1 MDIMP
6 ILLPSDS
13 GKILFDE
20 SKEEIKRSINIFSK
34 FGRQGCGLKQL
45 QLKKDVL

>member
-1 MDIMP
+1 MDNMP

-13 GKILFDE
+13 GRILFDE
-20 SKEEIKRSINIFSK
+20 KEEIKRSINIFSK

-45 QLKKDVL
+45 QLKKDIL